1 MVNRDQKALTFG
13 ILVGV
18 MVPLLVFLG
27 AVSIWKQLSC
37 AELKVAAN
45 EWNSITIGGRSLD
58 FRYNPD
64 SGSVTE
70 FDKNH
75 GYNSSFP
82 ARVGFSG
89 GWQWGDY
96 AVTEVNPNYVVLF
109 FRPMEIQW

>member
-1 MVNRDQKALTFG
+1 LNRDHKALILG

-45 EWNSITIGGRSLD
+45 EWASITIGGRSLD
-58 FRYNPD
+58 FKYNPD
-64 SGSVTE
+64 SSSVTE

-75 GYNSSFP
+75 SSNSDFP
-82 ARVGFSG
+82 ARVGFHG

-109 FRPMEIQW
+109 FKPMEIQW